1 MYCIYIQIS
10 ELEVSLAV
18 QMNAVKPTEDVTG
31 LKIELEKFK
40 KKIEE
45 LDTNNRDLSMQWSK
59 ISVELRDKEAAFHAR
74 VSDNSPS
81 LF

>member
-1 MYCIYIQIS
+1 MRGITRKRLRSHSVFCDCIESYIQIS

-18 QMNAVKPTEDVTG
+18 QMNAVKPTEDVTA

-45 LDTNNRDLSMQWSK
+45 LDTNNRDLRM
-59 ISVELRDKEAAFHAR
+59 
-74 VSDNSPS
+74 
-81 LF
+81 

>member
-59 ISVELRDKEAAFHAR
+59 LSVELRDKEAAFHAK
-74 VSDNSPS
+74 VSENSPS
-81 LF
+81 FS

>member
-1 MYCIYIQIS
+1 M
-10 ELEVSLAV
+10 AV
-18 QMNAVKPTEDVTG
+18 QMNAVKPTEDVTA

-59 ISVELRDKEAAFHAR
+59 LSVDLRDKEAAFHAK
-74 VSDNSPS
+74 VEENSPS

>member
-1 MYCIYIQIS
+1 MYCVYIQIS

-18 QMNAVKPTEDVTG
+18 QMNAVKPTEDVTA

-45 LDTNNRDLSMQWSK
+45 LVTNNRDLSMQWSK
-59 ISVELRDKEAAFHAR
+59 LSVDLRDKEAAFHAK
-74 VSDNSPS
+74 VSENNPS